1 MMIHPEH
8 TEVHTAAEQPLR
20 GLDRR
25 VLWYWRLSLVAQTV
39 ALWIA
44 VLLLDRWQ
52 DWLTGTPLL
61 SLLIP
66 VIGVGSAIV
75 WPPLQYR
82 SWGFRLREGDLYVR
96 RGVLSR
102 VTSVIPHRRIQ
113 HVDTRRDL
121 LERWLGLARLVVY
134 TAGIRGAEI
143 TIPGIAA
150 EEAEAL
156 RDYLAVRGG
165 KDEGV

>member
-1 MMIHPEH
+1 MPADSE
-8 TEVHTAAEQPLR
+8 PLR
-20 GLDRR
+20 SLDSR
-25 VLWYWRLSLVAQTV
+25 VVWYWRLSLIGQAV

-44 VLLLDRWQ
+44 VLLLDRWLG
-52 DWLTGTPLL
+52 WVTGPPLL

-66 VIGVGSAIV
+66 VFGAGFAVI

-82 SWGFRLREGDLYVR
+82 SWGFRLREGDLYLR

-102 VTSVIPHRRIQ
+102 TTSVIPHRRIQ

-121 LERWLGLARLVVY
+121 LEQWLGLARLVVY

-150 EEAEAL
+150 EEAEEL
-156 RDYLAVRGG
+156 RDYLAERGG
-165 KDEGV
+165 LDEGV

>member
-1 MMIHPEH
+1 MILPEH
-8 TEVHTAAEQPLR
+8 TEVPADIEPLR
-20 GLDRR
+20 GLDSRI
-25 VLWYWRLSLVAQTV
+25 VWYWRLSLMGQTA

-44 VLLLDRWQ
+44 VLLLDQ
-52 DWLTGTPLL
+52 WLEWVSGAPLL

-66 VIGVGSAIV
+66 VIGIGLAIV

-82 SWGFRLREGDLYVR
+82 SWGFRLREADLYVR

-102 VTSVIPHRRIQ
+102 TTSVIPHRRIQ
-113 HVDTRRDL
+113 HVDTRRDP
-121 LERWLGLARLVVY
+121 LERSLGLARLVVY
-134 TAGIRGAEI
+134 TAGIRGAET

-156 RDYLAVRGG
+156 RDYLAERGG
-165 KDEGV
+165 LDEGV